1 MKVASLLFLLVALIT
16 PVQAADMELVFNRM
30 NNFSSDEWAFTVVT
44 QGEDDLIEQF
54 DPRADPQWSL
64 FTINEKTPTDK
75 ELKRYNK
82 EKAKEKEEEEA
93 DADADADADAE
104 AEADAEADA
113 DADAEADAEAEAEA
127 EADADAEA
135 EAEAEAEADAEA
147 KAVDGAQAD
156 TGRLDLHDMVEM
168 SSLAKVEETD
178 EVEIY
183 SFDLI
188 LDEEEKFAKS
198 LAGKLWVNKAD
209 NYIERLDFFNVEPFS
224 PAVSVTVKKLHTSMY
239 FQKLGDNVFGPKKL
253 VSEVKGKAFV
263 FKSFDEREQ
272 QEFKNYVSVK

>member
-64 FTINEKTPTDK
+64 FAINEKTPTDK

-82 EKAKEKEEEEA
+82 EKAKEKEEE
-93 DADADADADAE
+93 
-104 AEADAEADA
+104 
-113 DADAEADAEAEAEA
+113 
-127 EADADAEA
+127 